1 MSSDSFMTN
10 LQVILLRFFEPVMD
24 FNFSKIDKVDADY
37 FRKSTRL
44 SIAEE
49 TKIRA
54 TKEEA
59 DAYFA
64 ESPTSATPVNFISD
78 VFFLTCAFQHVG
90 LGKTVNNRNDLEK
103 RLSDLEKEV
112 QRIEADTTW
121 RNVSGVRIPG
131 STSEPSDFSTL
142 VCRLRLNLRA
152 KLPSRSSR

>member
-1 MSSDSFMTN
+1 MPVSAFESSDHLCPVQVDRATVSSDSFMTN
-10 LQVILLRFFEPVMD
+10 LQVILLHFFEPVMD
-24 FNFSKIDKVDADY
+24 FNFSKIDRVDADY

-64 ESPTSATPVNFISD
+64 QAPTNSTPVNFISD

-103 RLSDLEKEV
+103 RLGELEKEV

-121 RNVSGVRIPG
+121 RNVSITHRP
-131 STSEPSDFSTL
+131 
-142 VCRLRLNLRA
+142 LRWVS
-152 KLPSRSSR
+152 K